1 MDAINEFLV
10 SLYEMVGPHIS
21 SATILIALL
30 LIIVPLSFKRTR
42 KLAAVIIAV
51 LFVFSALVL
60 LGAMQSINKS

>member
-10 SLYEMVGPHIS
+10 SLYKAVGPHIS
-21 SATILIALL
+21 AATILIALL
-30 LIIVPLSFKRTR
+30 LIFVPLSFKRTR

>member
-10 SLYEMVGPHIS
+10 ALYEMVGPHIS
-21 SATILIALL
+21 AATILIALL
-30 LIIVPLSFKRTR
+30 LIFIPMSFKRTR
-42 KLAAVIIAV
+42 KLGAVIMAV